1 VPRSRVSRC
10 ASIPSA
16 SRPKA
21 STRWST
27 PASPRATS
35 AWTHEYYLKREDIL
49 TAIAVIAT
57 RYDEPFANESAVPA
71 YFCARMAAA
80 DGYRVILAGDGGDE
94 IFSGNAH

>member
-1 VPRSRVSRC
+1 MRTY
-10 ASIPSA
+10 SIGFATEGFDEMEYARLAARYFGLDAHSA
-16 SRPKA
+16 
-21 STRWST
+21 
-27 PASPRATS
+27 
-35 AWTHEYYLKREDIL
+35 YYLKPEDIL
-49 TAIAVIAT
+49 IAIAVITT